1 MGLGKDVITKPFGFL
16 PFLRFVPPY
25 RSKFQRLSKSF
36 QGNLKINFQKILPCP
51 TNIFSDFTKF
61 MEAAIKEHEE
71 SLDENNPRDFIDMF
85 LIQSKNDTR
94 QIYTKKQLIR

>member
-1 MGLGKDVITKPFGFL
+1 
-16 PFLRFVPPY
+16 
-25 RSKFQRLSKSF
+25 
-36 QGNLKINFQKILPCP
+36 
-51 TNIFSDFTKF
+51 
-61 MEAAIKEHEE
+61 MEAAIKDHEE

>member
-1 MGLGKDVITKPFGFL
+1 MSLQNHLVFCLSLDLFLLTDQSFRGFQSHFKVI
-16 PFLRFVPPY
+16 Y
-25 RSKFQRLSKSF
+25 KSIL
-36 QGNLKINFQKILPCP
+36 NKILAHA
-51 TNIFSDFTKF
+51 TKIFSDFTKF

-85 LIQSKNDTR
+85 LIQSRNDTI